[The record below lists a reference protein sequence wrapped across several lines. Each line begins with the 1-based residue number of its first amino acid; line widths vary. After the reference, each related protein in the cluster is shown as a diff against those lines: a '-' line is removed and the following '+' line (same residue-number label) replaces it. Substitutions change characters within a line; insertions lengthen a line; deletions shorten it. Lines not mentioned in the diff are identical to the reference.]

1 MQFQRHQSYQD
12 FINKNPAI
20 RNYDGSRSALGVNPG
35 KLAMI
40 FVGDQHVASVVFIDH
55 LYYDGREIYIP
66 AFDKRISNSDALRA
80 RMDAHKFIETETAN
94 RLGLES
100 LRSAYTDVYPQCPMY
115 WDESAEPVIETPP
128 EASTPERKEVQLS
141 FF

>member
-115 WDESAEPVIETPP
+115 WDITAKLETV
-128 EASTPERKEVQLS
+128 AVQDTPKQDKKEIQLS